1 MEKLIKVSQ
10 QECML
15 IAGGRNEIVADIV
28 ENIAMCFGAFARLIY
43 LASKKSR
50 QTLVMQAENG
60 IFPKY

>member
-1 MEKLIKVSQ
+1 MERLIRITP

-15 IAGGRNEIVADIV
+15 VAGGRSEIVAGIV
-28 ENIAMCFGAFARLIY
+28 ENIAMCLGAFARLVY
-43 LASKKSR
+43 LASRKSR